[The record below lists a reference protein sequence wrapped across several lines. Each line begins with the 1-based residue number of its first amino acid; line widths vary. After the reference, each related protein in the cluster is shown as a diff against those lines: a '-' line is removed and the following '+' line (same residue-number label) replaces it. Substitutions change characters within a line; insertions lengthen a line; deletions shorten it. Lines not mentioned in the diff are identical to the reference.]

1 MTLLTLDQT
10 RLAGTTGAIAV
21 KVELGFTEAGF
32 GAPFFT
38 LDDPVKGVLNNEIY
52 VLGGGEAF
60 VDVTSNV
67 RRILFNRGKS
77 RELDKYNAGRAV
89 VQFNN
94 NDRTFDPT
102 YEASPYYGQI
112 VPQRTVRITINSEVV
127 YTGIVDDWNIDYSL
141 DKLSVAE
148 LTAFDSF
155 SQLANAEIIDFAP
168 DEELSGARVN
178 AVLDNIGWAAS
189 ARSIDTGSQLLEA
202 QIIST
207 GVGALPYLQT
217 VSQSESGEI
226 FINKLG
232 EVEFVDSLNNQTVTD
247 VVFTDVTEGTGIRYD
262 NIKIVYGSE
271 QLHNEITATAAIG
284 TAVATNDNSV
294 EAYGLRSFALNT
306 FVATEE
312 DLQSLADYLAQKYSR
327 PEFRIQSLSVNMD
340 KLFQEERNK
349 LLELELGDSV
359 IINFTPNDIPP
370 QISRV
375 GKIIGIG
382 YNATPDRQDI
392 EFQFQTIQLPV
403 FILDSLLFGK
413 LDENVLGF

>member
-1 MTLLTLDQT
+1 MSLLTLDQT

-21 KVELGFTEAGF
+21 KVELGFTAAGF

-38 LDDPVKGVLNNEIY
+38 LDDPVKGLLNNQIY

-60 VDVTSNV
+60 VEVTSDV
-67 RRILFNRGKS
+67 RRIVFSRGKS
-77 RELDKYNAGRAV
+77 RELDKYNAGRAA

-94 NDRTFDPT
+94 NERTYDPT

-112 VPQRTVRITINSEVV
+112 VPQRTVRITVNSEIV

-148 LTAFDSF
+148 LTAYDSF
-155 SQLANAEIIDFAP
+155 SQLANAEITDFTP
-168 DEELSGARVN
+168 NEELSGARVN
-178 AVLDNIGWAAS
+178 AVLDNIGWAAG
-189 ARSIDTGSQLLEA
+189 ARSIDTGNQLLEA
-202 QIIST
+202 QIIDD

-226 FINKLG
+226 FINKQG
-232 EVEFVDSLNNQTVTD
+232 EVEFVDNLNNQTVTN
-247 VVFTDVTEGTGIRYD
+247 VVLTDDNQGGGIRYD

-284 TAVATNDNSV
+284 TAVATNANSV
-294 EAYGLRSFALNT
+294 EAYGLRSYALST
-306 FVATEE
+306 FVATEA
-312 DLQSLADYLAQKYSR
+312 DLQLLADYLAQKYST
-327 PEFRIQSLSVNMD
+327 PEFRIQSLTVNMD
-340 KLFQEERNK
+340 KLFQEQRDR
-349 LLELELGDSV
+349 LLALELGDSV
-359 IINFTPNDIPP
+359 IVNFTPSDIPP

-375 GKIIGIG
+375 GKIIGIS
-382 YNATPDRQDI
+382 YNGTPDKQDI
-392 EFQFQTIQLPV
+392 EFKFQTIQLPIL
-403 FILDSLLFGK
+403 ILDSSLFGK